1 MTAAAGDLDRLFA
14 AYVAGDGEAFRAL
27 VASLYE
33 ELKRIARGQLRGGRP
48 GALQTTALV
57 HEAYVKLASGASSPA
72 RDREHFFAVC
82 ARAMRHLVVDHAR
95 AAKSGKRGGGE
106 ELLPLDTSI
115 HLVAAAGADLS
126 RVHDALE
133 RLEAVNPK
141 LVRLV
146 ELRVF
151 AGFTEA
157 EAAELAGA
165 TLRTVQ
171 RDWQRAKAWLK
182 VELEAAT

>member
-1 MTAAAGDLDRLFA
+1 MTVAADEFDGLFA
-14 AYVAGDGEAFRAL
+14 AYARGDSAAFGAL
-27 VASLYE
+27 VARLYD
-33 ELKRIARGQLRGGRP
+33 ELKRIAHGQLRRGRP
-48 GALQTTALV
+48 AALETTALV
-57 HEAYVKLASGASSPA
+57 HEAYVKLVSGASAPA

-95 AAKSGKRGGGE
+95 AAKSGKRGGGDQ
-106 ELLPLDTSI
+106 LVPLDTSI
-115 HLVAAAGADLS
+115 HLVAAADSDLT
-126 RVHDALE
+126 RVHEALE

-157 EAAELAGA
+157 EAAELSG
-165 TLRTVQ
+165 TPLRSVQ

-182 VELEAAT
+182 VELEGGA